1 MSTAHMDIEK
11 VNHPTLPKVK
21 MLGIMYLQ
29 FCNSCL
35 LTRHELVRFLSRQM
49 LLMYC
54 SGYTSVRNPFSI
66 RPRQL
71 HFANSLAKTA
81 LLLHPLEMIQAI
93 FHALANV
100 NIIIYVSAL
109 AVQNLPSYVAIDF
122 CGTNPRFKISVT
134 SPCGLYTEV
143 FIW

>member
-1 MSTAHMDIEK
+1 MI
-11 VNHPTLPKVK
+11 
-21 MLGIMYLQ
+21 GIMYLQ

-49 LLMYC
+49 LLMYF

-71 HFANSLAKTA
+71 HFANCVAKTTF
-81 LLLHPLEMIQAI
+81 LVHPSEMIQAI

-100 NIIIYVSAL
+100 NILIYVSAL
-109 AVQNLPSYVAIDF
+109 AVQNLHSYGAIDF
-122 CGTNPRFKISVT
+122 CGTHPRFRIDVT